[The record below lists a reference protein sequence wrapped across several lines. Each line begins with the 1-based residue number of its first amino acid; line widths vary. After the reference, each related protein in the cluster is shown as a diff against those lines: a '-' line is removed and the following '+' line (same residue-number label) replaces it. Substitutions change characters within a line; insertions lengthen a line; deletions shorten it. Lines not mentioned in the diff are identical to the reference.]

1 MDGSLDN
8 SNDSNDAKLFLS
20 IDAYNFG
27 YLQSYNWAYKGGD
40 YQISYNF
47 DPNRYSYFTKQPH
60 KVREYSD
67 YLNFVTPEEEAIID
81 IAIAL
86 DDISKK
92 ENFDNLS
99 RVNFFLSFVQTLKY
113 AEDNVTAG
121 VGEYPRYPIETLIEQ
136 TGDCEDTS
144 ALLISLMKAIGYDA
158 AIILIPEAWDGYGHA
173 AVGVNITEG
182 TGVHYILNEGTE
194 EQKNY
199 YYAETTA
206 VGWVL
211 GEMPDLE
218 SNKAYVYE
226 AK

>member
-1 MDGSLDN
+1 MNKQNINIINFQILYN
-8 SNDSNDAKLFLS
+8 ILS
-20 IDAYNFG
+20 E
-27 YLQSYNWAYKGGD
+27 
-40 YQISYNF
+40 ISYDLPFNISNF
-47 DPNRYSYFTKQPH
+47 AN
-60 KVREYSD
+60 
-67 YLNFVTPEEEAIID
+67 
-81 IAIAL
+81 
-86 DDISKK
+86 
-92 ENFDNLS
+92 ENTF
-99 RVNFFLSFVQTLKY
+99 LKY

-136 TGDCEDTS
+136 PGDCEATS

-173 AVGVNITEG
+173 SVGVNITEG
-182 TGVHYILNEGTE
+182 AGVHYILNEGTE